1 MVTPASGQ
9 LGRANPVQKLAQINN
24 TAQLVSLWLLSNN
37 KSSQTQKQYETSIRQ
52 LLSLFEKRARCE

>member
-1 MVTPASGQ
+1 MVTPSSGQ
-9 LGRANPVQKLAQINN
+9 LAKANPVQKLAQINN